1 MKTMPFG
8 KHKDMLLSDLPISY
22 LTWAVENLDSPE
34 VVSALEKELEKRYDE
49 GDLDLALGQNLLEQR
64 GWGSGCIVRGEED

>member
-1 MKTMPFG
+1 MSIKTMPFG
-8 KHKDMLLSDLPISY
+8 KYTGQTLDTIPISY

-49 GDLDLALGQNLLEQR
+49 GDLDLVLGKELLVQN
-64 GWGSGCIVRGEED
+64 GYGSKIFDEED